1 MEQSFTEYRLDDA
14 TITMLTMHDADVRLT
29 VRDWKDE
36 IHILV
41 FEDVLGVETM
51 GFLNSDLSHGEELSD
66 DGFLNRCCQIHH
78 EETSSDFHCFAFYSA
93 WSDTPILKIVA
104 RRFGEASPNVEPVV

>member
-1 MEQSFTEYRLDDA
+1 MEQSFTDYRLDDA

-36 IHILV
+36 IHTLV

-51 GFLNSDLSHGEELSD
+51 GFLDSDLSHGEELSD
-66 DGFLNRCCQIHH
+66 DGFLNRCCQIH
-78 EETSSDFHCFAFYSA
+78 EESSGEFRCFRFYSA
-93 WSDTPILKIVA
+93 WSDTPILRIVA
-104 RRFGEASPNVEPVV
+104 RRFGEASPDVELVV

>member
-29 VRDWKDE
+29 VRDWKDQ

-66 DGFLNRCCQIHH
+66 DGFLNRCCQIH
-78 EETSSDFHCFAFYSA
+78 EEASSDFHCFAFYSA

-104 RRFGEASPNVEPVV
+104 RRFGKASPDVELVA